1 MNVRVLLFAGVGAV
15 VLGTLAAS
23 ANAAPVGAAGIIVSA
38 SDVSNIDTVQYRRC
52 WNCRPYVPPYFYRGT
67 PWSYDPYYYGPL
79 YATDPAT
86 MDTTT
91 AAMFARIGADTD
103 AGTVAGRHR
112 RFQSAGLPSIALPNA
127 FSR

>member
-79 YATDPAT
+79 YGYGPGYYGYYYGGDVRAY
-86 MDTTT
+86 
-91 AAMFARIGADTD
+91 R
-103 AGTVAGRHR
+103 GRYRRGHR
-112 RFQSAGLPSIALPNA
+112 RW
-127 FSR
+127 